1 MGRSPSARRRRMLPG
16 HPCLTAVPRPG
27 APIMSDGAPPV
38 QDGFA
43 GLSPLFLRDAFPSF
57 PRSGAPEGFLLRS
70 IRSRLRPCATSLSF
84 GPRCHGARP
93 RGLSVHLFLSFFLMN
108 PASIMGCCH
117 GLFPRSMAILSQLF
131 SRYGNTYISIPSL
144 PLVIMIMAIGRPHG
158 QGLTLLCWAGR
169 TQSGPLIFFYPFSHL
184 LPPQY
189 QYIIGIHDEA
199 LFLLQ
204 VASDGFIPGLFLKAP
219 ETFWKKGP

>member
-158 QGLTLLCWAGR
+158 QGLTLLCWAVLGWADAVR
-169 TQSGPLIFFYPFSHL
+169 ASYFFLPIFPSAATTVPVHHRN
-184 LPPQY
+184 P
-189 QYIIGIHDEA
+189 
-199 LFLLQ
+199 
-204 VASDGFIPGLFLKAP
+204 
-219 ETFWKKGP
+219 